1 MRFEPEVDV
10 QRVPDVMEWLDSGL
24 PVTLVM
30 DLLDAA
36 GPDSARI
43 LCEERPPPAQL
54 EWLAAFTNVVD
65 RRSGQVARS
74 HS

>member
-1 MRFEPEVDV
+1 M
-10 QRVPDVMEWLDSGL
+10 QRVPDVMAWLDSGL

-36 GPDSARI
+36 GPNSARI
-43 LCEERPPPAQL
+43 LREERPPPAQL

-65 RRSGQVARS
+65 RPSGQVTPS

>member
-1 MRFEPEVDV
+1 MA
-10 QRVPDVMEWLDSGL
+10 WLDSGL

-43 LCEERPPPAQL
+43 LREERPPTAQL
-54 EWLAAFTNVVD
+54 EWLAAFTNLVD
-65 RRSGQVARS
+65 RQSGQVAPS
-74 HS
+74 QS